1 MPALREH
8 LRVLR
13 HRDFRLLWL
22 ANSAS
27 TLGDDIVRVAL
38 ALFVVIDLTA
48 SATDLGLVLA
58 AYSLPMVGLL
68 LVGGVVADRLP
79 RHLLVVV
86 TDLARFALHALLA
99 LLIVTGEVR
108 VWHLVVIGVLF
119 GAAEAFYRPAASGL
133 LPQTVPEAEIQE
145 ANAVTS
151 MFANLA
157 QFAGP
162 AIATGLV
169 LGLGA
174 AAAFAI
180 DAATFLLSAVLLVR
194 VHPRERG
201 GAARANAGHRA
212 SLRAEMRAGFTEV
225 RSRAWVWATLAA
237 FCVALFVALAPLLV
251 VGPIV
256 AREQY
261 GDIAVFGYVFAAFG
275 AGTIAGSLIALRWRP
290 RQPLRRAMT
299 LILLWPVG
307 IALFAAGAPLAVAL
321 PAMALAGGCVAL
333 FDVWWLTALAERIP
347 PDKLSR
353 VTSFDWMF
361 SLALLPV
368 GYVLAGPVAQA
379 LGATEVLLGGAM
391 IAFAALALG
400 LLPRETRM
408 LERVAP
414 APPVAP
420 APTPSPC
427 ASCRGA
433 RDGAARARAAG
444 RPCAQASPGPS
455 RGPGSRRISP
465 PRRPSAGRATGCRPA
480 RSGSG
485 RRTGR

>member
-1 MPALREH
+1 MLTMSGLLEH

-22 ANSAS
+22 AGSAS

-38 ALFVVIDLTA
+38 ALFVIDLTG

-58 AYSLPMVGLL
+58 AYSLPMIGFL

-99 LLIVTGEVR
+99 VLIVAGQVR
-108 VWHLVVIGVLF
+108 IWHLVAIGLLF

-133 LPQTVPEAEIQE
+133 LPQTVPEDEIQE
-145 ANAVTS
+145 ANAATAMV
-151 MFANLA
+151 ANLA

-162 AIATGLV
+162 ALATVLV
-169 LGLGA
+169 LGFSP
-174 AAAFAI
+174 AAAFAL
-180 DAATFLLSAVLLVR
+180 DAATFLVSAALLVR
-194 VHPRERG
+194 VRPRERG
-201 GAARANAGHRA
+201 GPAAGPTGTRENASVRAD
-212 SLRAEMRAGFTEV
+212 MRAGFAEV
-225 RSRAWVWATLAA
+225 RSRAWVWGTLAS

-261 GDIAVFGYVFAAFG
+261 GDLAVFGYVFAAFG
-275 AGTIAGSLIALRWRP
+275 AGTIAGSLVALRWRP
-290 RQPLRRAMT
+290 RYPMRRAMT
-299 LILLWPVG
+299 LVLLWPVAV
-307 IALFAAGAPLAVAL
+307 ALYAAGAPLVVVLPALAVAGACL
-321 PAMALAGGCVAL
+321 ALL
-333 FDVWWLTALAERIP
+333 DVWWLTALAERIP

-353 VTSFDWMF
+353 VTSYDWMF
-361 SLALLPV
+361 SLGLLPL
-368 GYVLAGPVAQA
+368 GYVLAGPAASA
-379 LGATEVLLGGAM
+379 LGATELLFGGAL
-391 IAFAALALG
+391 IAFVVLALG
-400 LLPRETRM
+400 LTPRETRM
-408 LERVAP
+408 LERLDRRA
-414 APPVAP
+414 A
-420 APTPSPC
+420 TPSRC

-433 RDGAARARAAG
+433 RAGAARARAAG
-444 RPCAQASPGPS
+444 RPCARASPGRS
-455 RGPGSRRISP
+455 RAPGSRRRSP
-465 PRRPSAGRATGCRPA
+465 PPRPSAGRGSARRRA